1 MTIKNEMK
9 IYAAPLQGYTESAW
23 RNAHAEVFGGIDA
36 YYTPFVRMEKGSIRN
51 KDNREINV
59 HNNKVG
65 HLVPQVIASG
75 AEEFRLLVDHVHA
88 MGYNEVDLNMGCP
101 FTMMANHGKGS
112 GMLVS
117 PDKVKEV
124 LAVMQEMPD
133 ISFSVKMRLGWQDAD
148 EWKSVLPLLNES
160 RVSQIVLHPRIGKQ
174 QYKGE
179 VDKKG
184 FAEFYAECEK
194 PLVYNG
200 DLCTLNDVDEVMNA
214 WPDLRG
220 IMIGRG
226 LLANPALA
234 AEIREGKCLTQSE
247 LYAKVAEM
255 HRSIYLQYARTI
267 EGGEAQLVAKLKTM
281 WEYLLPDMDKK
292 RRKAIQ
298 KSNKLDSYLRAV
310 DEALAMN

>member
-1 MTIKNEMK
+1 M
-9 IYAAPLQGYTESAW
+9 
-23 RNAHAEVFGGIDA
+23 
-36 YYTPFVRMEKGSIRN
+36 
-51 KDNREINV
+51 
-59 HNNKVG
+59 
-65 HLVPQVIASG
+65 
-75 AEEFRLLVDHVHA
+75 
-88 MGYNEVDLNMGCP
+88 
-101 FTMMANHGKGS
+101 
-112 GMLVS
+112 
-117 PDKVKEV
+117 
-124 LAVMQEMPD
+124 
-133 ISFSVKMRLGWQDAD
+133 
-148 EWKSVLPLLNES
+148 
-160 RVSQIVLHPRIGKQ
+160 
-174 QYKGE
+174 
-179 VDKKG
+179 DKKG
-184 FAEFYAECEK
+184 FAKFYAECEK

-255 HRSIYLQYARTI
+255 HRSIYLQYARII

-281 WEYLLPDMDKK
+281 WEYLLPHMDKK

-310 DEALAMN
+310 DEARAMN